1 MQLGDSRYNLI
12 AAYYKYSFSLNF
24 ALELDQYTN
33 DARFF
38 HRLFERGTLYEVQ
51 LFLDFEDWR
60 MGSRGFSWYGSLP
73 PHQIGS
79 LSIVKARANP
89 ASIRGAHFWP
99 FNQASLG
106 PDVPCYLSE
115 RNQGLVLDRSLHFAQ
130 VSQQEDLI
138 DDLQGRIDWLSN
150 NIEFATMGPLLRS
163 RKDVKENISWVIAD
177 FRNWWQN
184 EIVELKELNS
194 SQCVGRRCGIMFN
207 TSSLELTGAITGKGE
222 VKKTLSGTEV
232 ALFTF
237 NSIYLGP
244 ELEVKVVGQRAL
256 SLLSKT
262 SAIINT
268 TIQVNPGTLGGFQG
282 GGSVARLASDALS
295 DEPQAVY
302 ICDLGNYC
310 SFNES
315 DPDSVRLFHEPL
327 LTNNVNG
334 PGSGSLRIHSFVVKT
349 SSADIREIQTIT
361 TSAQNGQTLSGGFVL
376 MFKTYSTPIIPHDIS
391 PLELKSIIE
400 DNLNI
405 MNPYSGPVFSNREKV
420 TSPAG
425 VGIVNVT
432 RSDPDSQE
440 GFTWTITFTTSI
452 GNIEQLRV
460 KSFLF
465 GIKAKVFTA
474 TVRDGNEIGGSFI
487 LNFQGIKT
495 APIPAAATATEFAR
509 KLRELPI
516 VQTVFV
522 RRTDPTGN
530 CDDGLCS
537 NGPYPARGLLWT
549 IYVTTEVDNVT
560 PTSPTSPLA
569 QHEAEHYKFSADA
582 SKLMG
587 WNSSIQIFQG
597 TTASPDYP
605 QNLLNVT
612 IPFSLAYGGAGGS
625 YGGSGG
631 KGYGENLVGTVYND
645 IKISDLIGGS
655 GGCMSTADP
664 FQINALLGRTNGRGG
679 HGGGALEIVAAND
692 LTIGSRGRLIARGG
706 DGEQT
711 SEGGG
716 GGGSGGAI
724 VLASGTVIVVQ
735 GELDVSGGNGGYGGE
750 IFDAAMA
757 GGGGGGGRI
766 AIYAD
771 SITTKQATI
780 KFDGGACGVYKT
792 YVDHDVL
799 VSHIRA
805 DFALA
810 LLLDSERLGSVI
822 IAHIQNAF
830 PNALVDLYES
840 ISDVKATSTQNV
852 FFTTALVK
860 VTFLDVP
867 ANDTSIKILS
877 VASILQSIIGTNI
890 AEVVYLHG
898 SIISY
903 EHSHLVMHDELRT
916 NCLNHGDQGTYYTEA
931 LMTSSMFVGSTYS
944 AESTSK
950 GLFLSNRETT
960 NTTSGSSR
968 EAPFSANGPIVP
980 FEPSR
985 PSRITY
991 YTKTDAVPI
1000 ESKKTDYGSLF
1011 SLISRGESGLNISN
1025 VIGVY
1030 FGSTIMH
1037 GANFGS
1043 AVDEKVFLKRLVTID
1058 PYPNIGRWYKVDIK
1072 IQWDNHTYLVS
1083 LNDTI
1088 VTYNQP
1094 FKGDDVDGIRLSVT
1108 RAVDVWFD
1116 EIYVG
1121 FDNTMEFS
1129 CPITSRTGTSTVAPV
1144 QRGWSFDEVHGGNSN
1159 GYTEYNVMTRHYNFL
1174 DTTGSIPFDGQG
1186 AVKDFQDIK
1195 LQYADGDYPLT
1206 QGKIHAGALVYLT
1219 NSSRTIQDPL
1229 QASATLDSPVG
1240 LWSTGAT
1247 AGNLG
1252 DGRQFWYTEYN
1263 YESKLTSELNGG
1275 VVACSSQD
1283 LISWRFEGIVF
1294 HYVNLSDMVFGKE
1307 GPFIVER
1314 PKVLFNPPTKEYVMW
1329 AAMDHKFNRSLA
1341 MSAIASS
1348 PFEDGPFLFRRSFY
1362 PDGNQ
1367 TRDQVIF
1374 VNNENLPVLARTYY
1388 QTVEFVLPEA
1398 MMQPIWE
1405 SAKSS
1410 SGIINFRSN
1419 YHRAYYDIGYDNY
1432 NDIFNQRWRKEDIVY
1447 RVICEDKITGERRE
1461 VKSGTYNADG
1471 FICND
1476 PQERKIVI
1484 GQGDPI
1490 ITSRFVSPNNSE
1502 NSWWR
1507 PTSVPAVEA
1516 QAWSA
1521 NYRDGYC
1528 GIRKLNDDYDLN
1540 DPNLANFQ
1548 PEVRDTCSN
1557 IADNPVHNAMPDK
1570 LIGILKVVLTRRAKF
1585 IAFSQLTPDYL
1596 DTTGYLSSFEGELE
1610 SGNLI
1615 SLLTELGQFGF
1626 GAGNSINST
1635 FNPPK
1640 RSEYDTAVDYRRRFS
1655 QYILNFND
1663 RATYSLACV
1672 LDGVC
1677 PVNFRDQL
1685 TAGQY

>member
-1 MQLGDSRYNLI
+1 MI
-12 AAYYKYSFSLNF
+12 
-24 ALELDQYTN
+24 ELDQYTN

-73 PHQIGS
+73 PHQLGS
-79 LSIVKARANP
+79 LSIPKARANP
-89 ASIRGAHFWP
+89 AAMRGAHFWP
-99 FNQASLG
+99 FDQPSLG
-106 PDVPCYLSE
+106 PDIPCYLGE
-115 RNQGLVLDRSLHFAQ
+115 RNQGLVLDRSLHYAQ
-130 VSQQEDLI
+130 VTQQEDLI
-138 DDLQGRIDWLSN
+138 DDLQGRIDWLSE
-150 NIEFATMGPLLRS
+150 NIEFATMGPVLRS

-177 FRNWWQN
+177 FRNWWEN
-184 EIVELKELNS
+184 EVQELRELNT

-207 TSSLELTGAITGKGE
+207 TSSLELTGAITGRG
-222 VKKTLSGTEV
+222 VVRKTAAGTEV

-262 SAIINT
+262 SAVINT
-268 TIQVNPGTLGGFQG
+268 TINIVPGTLGGFQG
-282 GGSVARLASDALS
+282 GGSVARLASDALN
-295 DEPQAVY
+295 DEPRAVH
-302 ICDLGNYC
+302 ICDLGKYC
-310 SFNES
+310 SYNTSNPSSFRS
-315 DPDSVRLFHEPL
+315 FDEPL
-327 LTNNVNG
+327 ITNNVNG
-334 PGSGSLRIHSFVVKT
+334 PGSGNLRIHSFVMKT
-349 SSADIREIQTIT
+349 FSADIREIQTIT
-361 TSAQNGQTLSGGFVL
+361 TRAQNGQTLSGGFVV
-376 MFKTYSTPIIPHDIS
+376 MFKKYSTPIIPHDVS
-391 PLELKSIIE
+391 PLQLKSIIE

-405 MNPYSGPVFSNREKV
+405 MNPYSGPVFSKRDLSS
-420 TSPAG
+420 SPAG
-425 VGIVNVT
+425 IGIVNVT
-432 RSDPDSQE
+432 RSSPDSQE
-440 GFTWTITFTTSI
+440 GFTWTITFTSSI

-460 KSFLF
+460 KSYLF
-465 GIKAKVFTA
+465 GIKANVTTA
-474 TVRDGNEIGGSFI
+474 TVRDGNEIGGTFR
-487 LNFQGIKT
+487 LHFQGFIT
-495 APIPAAATATEFAR
+495 EPIPAAATAAQFSQ

-516 VQTVFV
+516 VRSVFV

-530 CDDGLCS
+530 CDDGLCA

-549 IYVTTEVDNVT
+549 VFVTTEVDNIT
-560 PTSPTSPLA
+560 PLSPTSSLA
-569 QHEAEHYKFSADA
+569 FQEADHFKFIAD
-582 SKLMG
+582 SSSLRG
-587 WNSSIQIFQG
+587 INSTIEIYQG
-597 TTASPDYP
+597 TIDSPDYP

-631 KGYGENLVGTVYND
+631 KGYGDNLVGSVYND
-645 IKISDLIGGS
+645 MKLGDLLGGS
-655 GGCMSTADP
+655 GGCMRTADP
-664 FQINALLGRTNGRGG
+664 FQINAVLGSATGRGG
-679 HGGGALEIVAAND
+679 HGGGAIEIVAAND
-692 LTIGSRGRLIARGG
+692 LTIGSWGKLIARGG

-724 VLASGTVIVVQ
+724 LLTSGTVIVVQ
-735 GELDVSGGNGGYGGE
+735 GTLDVTGGNGGYGGANFE
-750 IFDAAMA
+750 TTMA

-766 AIYAD
+766 AIFAD
-771 SITTKQATI
+771 SITTKEATI
-780 KFDGGACGVYKT
+780 NIDGGQCGVYKT
-792 YVDHDVL
+792 PIEHDVL
-799 VSHIRA
+799 VLNLRV

-810 LLLDSERLGSVI
+810 LLLDSERLESVVKS
-822 IAHIQNAF
+822 H
-830 PNALVDLYES
+830 LES
-840 ISDVKATSTQNV
+840 IFPAGLIEFNVPINNIQATVTPNV
-852 FFTTALVK
+852 YLTTAEIALTMLDIAVNETSSK
-860 VTFLDVP
+860 VLD
-867 ANDTSIKILS
+867 A
-877 VASILQSIIGTNI
+877 ASKLQSVKGTNI
-890 AEVVYLHG
+890 AEVVFLYGQILNYH
-898 SIISY
+898 
-903 EHSHLVMHDELRT
+903 HSTMVFVDDINS
-916 NCLNHGDQGTYYTEA
+916 NCDNHGDQGTYYTEA
-931 LMTSSMFVGSTYS
+931 LMTTSMFVGKTYS
-944 AESTSK
+944 AESTFK

-1058 PYPNIGRWYKVDIK
+1058 PYPNIGRWYKVDVK
-1072 IQWDNHTYLVS
+1072 IQWDNHTYSVS

-1088 VTYNQP
+1088 VTYGQP

-1247 AGNLG
+1247 ANNLG

-1283 LISWRFEGIVF
+1283 LIAWRFEGIVF
-1294 HYVNLSDMVFGKE
+1294 HYVNLSDMVFGKD

-1329 AAMDHKFNRSLA
+1329 AAMDHKFERSLA

-1432 NDIFNQRWRKEDIVY
+1432 NDIFNQRWRKEDIPY

-1461 VKSGTYNADG
+1461 VESGTYNPEG

-1484 GQGDPI
+1484 GQGNPI

-1540 DPNLANFQ
+1540 DPNLAKFQ

-1585 IAFSQLTPDYL
+1585 IAFSQLTEDFL